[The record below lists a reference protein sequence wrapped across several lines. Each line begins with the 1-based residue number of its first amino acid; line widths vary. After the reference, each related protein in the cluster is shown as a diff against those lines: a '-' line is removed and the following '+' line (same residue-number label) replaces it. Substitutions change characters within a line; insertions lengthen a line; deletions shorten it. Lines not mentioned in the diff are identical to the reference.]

1 MIKVV
6 VTGIAG
12 RMASHIA
19 QIIRNTKGMQLDGAT
34 EAPGSFAVDTLLPEG
49 HPVVD
54 DLAKCIDRA
63 DVVIDFTSPEGALNH
78 AKIAAEKNK
87 AIVVGTTGFSEEQK
101 SKLSSLL
108 QKIPSVWAPNM
119 SVGVNVLLN
128 LVETA
133 AKHLGHDYDVE
144 VIEAHHRQKKDA
156 PSGTAMALGEAVALA
171 LKLNFKKV
179 ACYRR
184 EGQTGERPKD
194 QIGMQ
199 TIRAGDIVGD
209 HTVMFA
215 GTGERLELTHRA
227 TSRDNFARGA
237 VLAAQWVVGKK
248 PGIYSMKDV
257 LGLK

>member
-19 QIIRNTKGMQLDGAT
+19 EIVRHTKGMQLDGAT

-49 HPVVD
+49 HPIVD
-54 DLAKCIDRA
+54 DLSKCIERA
-63 DVVIDFTSPEGALNH
+63 DVVIDFTSPEGSLTH
-78 AKIAAEKNK
+78 AKVAAAANK
-87 AIVVGTTGFSEEQK
+87 AIVVGTTGFSQEQK
-101 SKLSSLL
+101 DQLTQSLE
-108 QKIPSVWAPNM
+108 KIPSIWAPNM
-119 SVGVNVLLN
+119 SVGVNVLLS
-128 LVETA
+128 LVEQA
-133 AKHLGHDYDVE
+133 AKVLGRDYDVE
-144 VIEAHHRQKKDA
+144 ILEVHHRQKKDA
-156 PSGTAMALGEAVALA
+156 PSGTAIALGEAAARSLN
-171 LKLNFKKV
+171 LKFNKV
-179 ACYRR
+179 ACYHR

-194 QIGMQ
+194 QIGVQ
-199 TIRAGDIVGD
+199 TLRAGDIVGD

-237 VLAAQWVVGKK
+237 VLAAQWIMGKK
-248 PGIYSMKDV
+248 PGIYTMKDV